1 MARHGIL
8 VRDAS
13 NFLPLNNQFVR
24 AAIKDR
30 NRNEIFL
37 KTIKNIMEGKI

>member
-1 MARHGIL
+1 MLSKGIL

-13 NFLPLNNQFVR
+13 NFMFLNNKFIR

-30 NRNEIFL
+30 KSNNRFL
-37 KTIKNIMEGKI
+37 EVISDIMADV